1 MKKLRAI
8 ITIVFLSMI
17 LLGMTSCE
25 IRRHADNDTRRY
37 QKSDNNNRRRG
48 AVLIIKDNNRER
60 RSDDDNHDH

>member
-8 ITIVFLSMI
+8 ITISFLSMM

-25 IRRHADNDTRRY
+25 VRRHADNDRRRY
-37 QKSDNNNRRRG
+37 QKMDNDHRRG
-48 AVLIIKDNNRER
+48 SAVLIIRDNNRER